1 MKGQNVLK
9 HPDRDEITRMLKEGY
24 TCDEVEKDLKQKHQH
39 KMYWLSAITLQ
50 YYRNNYLKME
60 KLEIAQ
66 MRKQL
71 LADGNTKE
79 LNALDSFS
87 AASGF
92 IEAKEKA
99 AAEIIN
105 ALENFKSIQDKVLER
120 LNLIEQETKDANG
133 KPQYKARNE
142 EIIQGYLTR
151 LESMTNSFIKMQ
163 EFVAKKNLGPQG
175 TTEIS
180 ITMNEM
186 NKYADFYKAVMQ
198 KVLVRIDP
206 SLINDFLL
214 AFSEEKQKLEN
225 DQGIGGSNDPKVN
238 ISINNNNDT
247 KISVSTSQNDPNTS
261 TVRIEPN
268 NNQRSMDYRD
278 LDDEDIEDIKPS
290 QE

>member
-24 TCDEVEKDLKQKHQH
+24 TCDEVEKHLKQKHQH